1 MILACGQTSPAAA
14 SNSLHFYDRVLRK
27 NLTTT
32 HFLGELLLRGVSG
45 RVVFQQLRFVI
56 LPVQT
61 KSTADC
67 LGGGASG
74 CICFAGSNEINR
86 RLSER
91 GCVSLLFFTGRNKIK
106 RRLSKWGA
114 SACVCRRTRITPDS
128 SNLKRNFSKIKLKIS
143 NFVAN
148 QLPSQANLVENH
160 QISPAIFD

>member
-32 HFLGELLLRGVSG
+32 HFLGELLLRSVSG
-45 RVVFQQLRFVI
+45 GVVFQQLRFVI

-91 GCVSLLFFTGRNKIK
+91 GCVSLLFLNR
-106 RRLSKWGA
+106 SKQ
-114 SACVCRRTRITPDS
+114 D
-128 SNLKRNFSKIKLKIS
+128 
-143 NFVAN
+143 
-148 QLPSQANLVENH
+148 
-160 QISPAIFD
+160 

>member
-27 NLTTT
+27 KLTTT
-32 HFLGELLLRGVSG
+32 HFLGELLLRSVSG
-45 RVVFQQLRFVI
+45 GVVFQQLRFVI

-91 GCVSLLFFTGRNKIK
+91 GCVSLLFFKPVET
-106 RRLSKWGA
+106 RLNGDCLSGVRQLA
-114 SACVCRRTRITPDS
+114 SA
-128 SNLKRNFSKIKLKIS
+128 
-143 NFVAN
+143 
-148 QLPSQANLVENH
+148 VE
-160 QISPAIFD
+160 PE

>member
-32 HFLGELLLRGVSG
+32 HFLGELLLCSVSG
-45 RVVFQQLRFVI
+45 GVVFQQLRFVI

-74 CICFAGSNEINR
+74 CICFAGSNEISR
-86 RLSER
+86 RLSQR
-91 GCVSLLFFTGRNKIK
+91 
-106 RRLSKWGA
+106 GA
-114 SACVCRRTRITPDS
+114 SGCVCRRTRTTPDS
-128 SNLKRNFSKIKLKIS
+128 SILKQFLKNKIKNL
-143 NFVAN
+143 
-148 QLPSQANLVENH
+148 QLCCKSVTLTSKNC
-160 QISPAIFD
+160 